1 MVLAVVLLVFSVAG
15 ASALGQEAES
25 YPQAR
30 TLKGLQ
36 VQMVGDAL
44 ELGIGQ
50 AALNFN
56 FGQLIAPEGD
66 GLGDERLIRVKR
78 GEREFAFHR
87 AYLEQ
92 MDATIRPLSDRG
104 VVVSLILLNYVPADA
119 ERRRILVH
127 PSYADECPNRLAAFN
142 TRTEEGRAWLEAA
155 CELLAQRWGAS
166 GGSQGRVWNW
176 IVGNEVNSHWF
187 WSNQGRVGMREF
199 ANDYLDAVRLVHRAV
214 HRHSPQGRVFVSLEH
229 HWNIRYPGGD
239 EFQAFPARE
248 FLEYFAARTREQ
260 GDFDWHIAF
269 HPYPENLFEPRTWL
283 DQSATDDWRTT
294 PRITFRNLEVL
305 LEFLQR
311 PELKF
316 GDESR
321 RVILSE
327 QGFHTPDGA
336 DGEQLQAAAYCYAW
350 KKVQSLKGIDAFI
363 LHRHVDHAHEGGLRL
378 GLWTRR
384 MESVAEPERKK
395 LIHEI
400 FRAAGTDGEERAFLF
415 ALPIIG
421 IKDWHALAP
430 VPGR

>member
-1 MVLAVVLLVFSVAG
+1 
-15 ASALGQEAES
+15 
-25 YPQAR
+25 
-30 TLKGLQ
+30 
-36 VQMVGDAL
+36 
-44 ELGIGQ
+44 
-50 AALNFN
+50 
-56 FGQLIAPEGD
+56 
-66 GLGDERLIRVKR
+66 
-78 GEREFAFHR
+78 
-87 AYLEQ
+87 
-92 MDATIRPLSDRG
+92 
-104 VVVSLILLNYVPADA
+104 
-119 ERRRILVH
+119 
-127 PSYADECPNRLAAFN
+127 
-142 TRTEEGRAWLEAA
+142 
-155 CELLAQRWGAS
+155 
-166 GGSQGRVWNW
+166 
-176 IVGNEVNSHWF
+176 
-187 WSNQGRVGMREF
+187 
-199 ANDYLDAVRLVHRAV
+199 
-214 HRHSPQGRVFVSLEH
+214 
-229 HWNIRYPGGD
+229 
-239 EFQAFPARE
+239 
-248 FLEYFAARTREQ
+248 
-260 GDFDWHIAF
+260 
-269 HPYPENLFEPRTWL
+269 
-283 DQSATDDWRTT
+283 
-294 PRITFRNLEVL
+294 VL

-421 IKDWHALAP
+421 VKDWHELAP